1 MYRQTDA
8 MTSPTSVKIV
18 LIGTST
24 ASLNE
29 RFTTILKNKQ
39 QEPVDVQVN
48 LQQEASSVANRR
60 LARQMENRA
69 SVRAALQLKS
79 LQLHQGKGDVLD
91 RLGRPMGS
99 LIRGVTRSRGFAV
112 WGVRRMNRGGFGA
125 LGNVQ
130 RGFFRGVK
138 QTKLKFLQGM
148 QGSQLNRSGA
158 LVSRGSKCRLRGRG
172 RGEHLSQRGR
182 GWFRG
187 QGMGRPEKI
196 PSKEELDHQLD
207 DYMSMSKARLDADLD
222 SYMAMAGSDYIE

>member
-130 RGFFRGVK
+130 RGFFRG
-138 QTKLKFLQGM
+138 
-148 QGSQLNRSGA
+148 
-158 LVSRGSKCRLRGRG
+158 